1 MMSYLLV
8 KKLMKEDKNMDNEQ
22 LKKEGYWAIASQK
35 HLKEYKTDS
44 PNIEELGEIG
54 MAGKAGILMGVIRGN
69 GKIENIQKIE
79 KMATQAGIA
88 SKYELKNNILPLIEN
103 ASDKQVELIRN
114 NTGEIIGLEENIFD
128 SDTVFNI
135 TGKLFENLEP
145 SDVQRIAIATMD
157 ETKKIPYLHGELL
170 ENMCGLGFSES
181 DIELALKLEEQFKI
195 LRRLEQ
201 GTTGEDIYSNEYIW
215 GKDNIRISRALAAVD
230 SIDRKDLSKIIE
242 TIQGCQGIPIDNILI
257 QNHGIL
263 LLAKKIGMIA
273 PIQIA
278 TGRNV
283 NHEFAFSPNM
293 LEPITNK
300 HDILDDVKLL
310 LASIRFGENYT
321 NYSTIYDAE
330 RFLQSWIDSGEIGP
344 HSANET
350 DYIMLERKGIVKV
363 ERKTKI
369 KVGSYGAYNAEGYYL
384 KLIKK
389 DVAKE
394 ALKYIQSTKGKT
406 NNILN
411 ENNGMS
417 SLEDITDYR
426 SPEAQ
431 RIMLGEMP
439 HPMKELDVY
448 MQQILRDE
456 VI

>member
-1 MMSYLLV
+1 MS
-8 KKLMKEDKNMDNEQ
+8 DEQ
-22 LKKEGYWAIASQK
+22 LKKQGYWAIASQK
-35 HLKEYKTDS
+35 HLKEYKTDC

-54 MAGKAGILMGVIRGN
+54 MAGKAGILIGVIRGN

-88 SKYELKNNILPLIEN
+88 SKYELKNTILPLIEK
-103 ASDKQVELIRN
+103 ASEKQIELIKN
-114 NTGEIIGLEENIFD
+114 SVGDIIGLEENVFD

-135 TGKLFENLEP
+135 TGKLFENLDP
-145 SDVQRIAIATMD
+145 SSVQRIAIVTME
-157 ETKKIPYLHGELL
+157 ETKKVPYLHNELL
-170 ENMCGLGFSES
+170 EKICRIGFCER
-181 DIELALKLEEQFKI
+181 DIELALKLEEQFKL

-201 GTTGEDIYSNEYIW
+201 GKKGQDIYSNEYVW
-215 GKDNIRISRALAAVD
+215 GKDNVKISRALAAIEA
-230 SIDRKDLSKIIE
+230 IDRKELSKIIDA
-242 TIQGCQGIPIDNILI
+242 IQGCQGIPIDKITI
-257 QNHGIL
+257 QNNDIL
-263 LLAKKIGMIA
+263 LLAKKIGMIS

-300 HDILDDVKLL
+300 NDIFDDVKLL

-330 RFLQSWIDSGEIGP
+330 RFLKSWINNGEIGP
-344 HSANET
+344 HTANET

-363 ERKTKI
+363 EKKS
-369 KVGSYGAYNAEGYYL
+369 KVKMGLYGTYNAEGYYL
-384 KLIKK
+384 KLIKN
-389 DVAKE
+389 DVARE
-394 ALKYIQSTKGKT
+394 ALKYIESTKGKT

-411 ENNGMS
+411 ESKGIS
-417 SLEDITDYR
+417 SLEDITDYN

-439 HPMKELDVY
+439 CPMKELDVY

-456 VI
+456 VL

>member
-1 MMSYLLV
+1 
-8 KKLMKEDKNMDNEQ
+8 MKEDKNMDNEQ

-103 ASDKQVELIRN
+103 ASDKQIELIRN

-135 TGKLFENLEP
+135 TGRLFENLEP
-145 SDVQRIAIATMD
+145 SNVQRIAIVTMD
-157 ETKKIPYLHGELL
+157 ETKKIPYLHDELL
-170 ENMCGLGFSES
+170 ENICGRGFRES
-181 DIELALKLEEQFKI
+181 DIELALRLEEQFKI

-201 GTTGEDIYSNEYIW
+201 GPTGEDIYSNEYIW
-215 GKDNIRISRALAAVD
+215 GNDNIRISRALAAVG

-242 TIQGCQGIPIDNILI
+242 TIQGCQGIPIDKIFI

-278 TGRNV
+278 TARNV

-321 NYSTIYDAE
+321 NHSTIYDAE
-330 RFLQSWIDSGEIGP
+330 RFLQSWIDYGEIGP

-363 ERKTKI
+363 EKKTKTKI
-369 KVGSYGAYNAEGYYL
+369 GHYGAYKAEGYYL

-389 DVAKE
+389 DVAQE

-406 NNILN
+406 NNMLN

-431 RIMLGEMP
+431 RIMLGEIP